1 MIEWGVHIIKYPRP
15 HCRDGMQRT
24 DATIS
29 VKITEEMEEAIVQQ
43 LTYGDSKSAYIRE
56 SVAQRLERDGV
67 VDDGGA
73 LLS

>member
-1 MIEWGVHIIKYPRP
+1 
-15 HCRDGMQRT
+15 MQRT

-56 SVAQRLERDGV
+56 SVAQRLEGDGV

-73 LLS
+73 LLP